1 MMRPEE
7 LSEMQLD
14 ALREVGSIGAGHA
27 ATALSQLV
35 GRRVDL
41 AVPTLQLVP
50 MGEVPAIFGGPET
63 LVAAVYN
70 RLLGDLDGSILLAAP
85 RDSSLALVDLM
96 RNRPPGT
103 ARSFGRDEQALI
115 THVSAILASAYL
127 ASIGRLADLSLMP
140 APPSF
145 ALDMAGAIL
154 EAVTVE
160 VGTKADCAILLVTR
174 FFETESPVDVHLFF
188 MPDPDS
194 LEVLLGRLG
203 MT

>member
-1 MMRPEE
+1 MMKPEQ

-35 GRRVDL
+35 GQTVDL
-41 AVPTLQLVP
+41 AVPQLQLVP
-50 MGEVPAIFGGPET
+50 IGEVPEIFGGPET

-70 RLLGDLDGSILLAAP
+70 RLLGDLGGSILLAAP
-85 RDSSLALVDLM
+85 RNASLALVDMM
-96 RNRPPGT
+96 RNREPGT
-103 ARSFGRDEQALI
+103 TKSFGRAEEALV
-115 THVSAILASAYL
+115 THIASILASAYL
-127 ASIGRLADLSLMP
+127 ASIARLADLNLMP

-154 EAVTVE
+154 QAVTLE
-160 VGTKADCAILLVTR
+160 VGMRADSAILVVTR
-174 FFETESPVDVHLFF
+174 FFETESPIDVYLFF
-188 MPDPDS
+188 MPDPES

>member
-1 MMRPEE
+1 MMRPEQ

-27 ATALSQLV
+27 ATALSQLL
-35 GRRVDL
+35 GQKVDL

-50 MGEVPAIFGGPET
+50 IGEVPAIFGGPET
-63 LVAAVYN
+63 LVAAVYT
-70 RLLGDLDGSILLAAP
+70 RLLGDLGGSILLAAP
-85 RDSSLALVDLM
+85 RASSLALVDML
-96 RNRPPGT
+96 RNRPSGT
-103 ARSFGRDEQALI
+103 TKSFGRGEQALI
-115 THVSAILASAYL
+115 THISSVLSSAYL

-154 EAVTVE
+154 EAVTLE
-160 VGTKADCAILLVTR
+160 VGMRADAALLVVTR
-174 FFETESPVDVHLFF
+174 FFEQESPIDVHLFF
-188 MPDPDS
+188 MPDPES

>member
-1 MMRPEE
+1 
-7 LSEMQLD
+7 
-14 ALREVGSIGAGHA
+14 
-27 ATALSQLV
+27 
-35 GRRVDL
+35 VDL

-50 MGEVPAIFGGPET
+50 IGEVPAIFGGPET

-96 RNRPPGT
+96 RNRAPGT
-103 ARSFGRDEQALI
+103 TRSFGRDEQALL
-115 THVSAILASAYL
+115 THVSGILATAYL

-154 EAVTVE
+154 EAVTME
-160 VGTKADCAILLVTR
+160 AGTKADCAILVVTR
-174 FFETESPVDVHLFF
+174 FLEMESPVDVHLFF

-203 MT
+203 VT